1 MIRQLF
7 IFLRDLYTNRQL
19 IFQLTASDFKAKYL
33 GSYLG
38 LLWAFIQ
45 PLITILI
52 LWFVF
57 QVGFKSVPV
66 SNCPF
71 ILWLIAGI
79 IPWFFFAD
87 ALGNT
92 TNSVLEYSYLVKKIV
107 FRVSILPV
115 IKLLSA
121 LLIHLFFIVVLL
133 FFFIVFKYP
142 FTLHCIQI
150 LYYLVG
156 LIVLIMGFSFFTS
169 SVVIFMRDIGQLVS
183 MMLQFGFWGTP
194 IFWSLNIIPEK
205 YQLFL
210 KLNPVFYIINGYREA
225 LIYKKW
231 FWESWELTVYFW
243 SVTLFIFILGS
254 VVFKKLRPHFADVL

>member
-1 MIRQLF
+1 VIKQLF
-7 IFLRDLYTNRQL
+7 IFLKDLYTNRQL

-45 PLITILI
+45 PLVTILI

-115 IKLLSA
+115 IKLCSA
-121 LLIHLFFIVVLL
+121 LLIHVFFVFVLIG
-133 FFFIVFKYP
+133 FFIVFKYP
-142 FTLHCIQI
+142 FSLHCIQI
-150 LYYLVG
+150 LYYLVA
-156 LIVLIMGFSFFTS
+156 LSVLIMGLSFFTS
-169 SVVIFMRDIGQLVS
+169 SVVIFLRDVGQLVS
-183 MMLQFGFWGTP
+183 MFLQFGFWGTP
-194 IFWSLNIIPEK
+194 IFWSLNMIPAK
-205 YQLFL
+205 YQFFL

-231 FWESWELTVYFW
+231 FWESWELTLYFW
-243 SVTLFIFILGS
+243 GVTGFLFIGGAI
-254 VVFKKLRPHFADVL
+254 VFKRLRPHFADVL